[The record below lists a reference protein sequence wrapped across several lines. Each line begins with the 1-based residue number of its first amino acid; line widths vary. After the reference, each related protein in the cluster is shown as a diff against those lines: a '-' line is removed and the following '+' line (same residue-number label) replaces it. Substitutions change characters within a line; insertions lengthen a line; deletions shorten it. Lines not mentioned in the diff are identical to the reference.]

1 MGLKDS
7 DILLSRIKR
16 CVSVVKETER
26 KNNVSPWIAHQM
38 EEIESLLDMLERQ
51 INAK

>member
-7 DILLSRIKR
+7 DILLERIKR
-16 CVSVVKETER
+16 CVSVVKETDR
-26 KNNVSPWIAHQM
+26 KKNVAPWIAHQM

-51 INAK
+51 INEK

>member
-7 DILLSRIKR
+7 DILLERIKR
-16 CVSVVKETER
+16 CVSVVKEAER
-26 KNNVSPWIAHQM
+26 KKNTSPWIAHQM